1 MGDCVKVFTPRN
13 WSDFGPALNVPAC
26 RCHRCRSASVRPSGS
41 PAGSD
46 GSSSSDDVLRRA
58 LKGHA
63 PLVVTLETGI
73 ELIIGAL
80 WSLSQRTHAVSMQSA
95 TPVLSVRFED
105 EVRRDHAR
113 LVSAGAD
120 LLE

>member
-1 MGDCVKVFTPRN
+1 MSPLPLG
-13 WSDFGPALNVPAC
+13 
-26 RCHRCRSASVRPSGS
+26 VRPPVGVSGRV
-41 PAGSD
+41 GWFLVQR
-46 GSSSSDDVLRRA
+46 DDVLRRA